1 MHEYIWF
8 LNPKNLQKEREK
20 GAKETF
26 NLAKVRQVKSIEKG
40 KIIGFILSVKFNNF
54 IVLSGGLRLRIFIL
68 CSWSVGIIDVFIS
81 ALSVKERE

>member
-1 MHEYIWF
+1 MHEYILF

-40 KIIGFILSVKFNNF
+40 IIIEYDSRNNTQ
-54 IVLSGGLRLRIFIL
+54 
-68 CSWSVGIIDVFIS
+68 
-81 ALSVKERE
+81 